1 MNATTVET
9 ALDYGVYSYAEA
21 ARLLGV
27 TRQRLARWADGYF
40 YPRREGEGF
49 STPVLHA
56 REHCRGVLTFPE
68 LIELFFVREFVALGV
83 SLQRIR
89 KTAEALAR
97 EVGEF
102 PFSCKQVLVSGREL
116 LVREADG
123 LLKRP
128 DIGQL
133 VADFAEQ
140 LAQRI
145 EFEGDLAT
153 RYYPLGYEQCIYLD
167 RRIRGGEPV
176 VSERAIPTRVIYA
189 LWRREKDLRSVA
201 EYFEVPE
208 TIVSAAV
215 RYESEWR
222 LSA

>member
-1 MNATTVET
+1 MEMTVQVLE
-9 ALDYGVYSYAEA
+9 DGVYSYAEA

-27 TRQRLARWADGYF
+27 SRQRLARWADGYL

-49 STPVLHA
+49 SMPVLHA
-56 REHCRGVLTFPE
+56 RDHLRGVLTFPE

-83 SLQRIR
+83 SLQHIR

-102 PFSCKQVLVSGREL
+102 PFSRKQVLVEGRTL
-116 LVREADG
+116 LVREAAG

-133 VADFAEQ
+133 AADFAEQ
-140 LAQRI
+140 FAQQI

-153 RYYPLGYEQCIYLD
+153 RYYPPGYERRIYLD
-167 RRIRGGEPV
+167 RRIRAGEPV

-189 LWRREKDLRSVA
+189 LWQREKDLQSVA
-201 EYFEVPE
+201 DYFEVSE
-208 TIVSAAV
+208 TGVSAAI
-215 RYESEWR
+215 RYEGEWR

>member
-1 MNATTVET
+1 MEVVPGLE
-9 ALDYGVYSYAEA
+9 YGIYSYAEA

-40 YPRREGEGF
+40 YSRRAGEAF
-49 STPVLHA
+49 SAPVLHA
-56 REHCRGVLTFPE
+56 REHRRGVLTFPE

-83 SLQRIR
+83 SLQHIR
-89 KTAEALAR
+89 KTAEALSR

-102 PFSCKQVLVSGREL
+102 PFSCKQVLVEGRKL
-116 LVREADG
+116 LVREAKG

-140 LAQRI
+140 FAQQI
-145 EFEGDLAT
+145 EFDGDLAT
-153 RYYPLGYEQCIYLD
+153 RYYPLGYERQIYLD

-189 LWRREKDLRSVA
+189 LWQREKDLHSVA
-201 EYFEVPE
+201 DYFKVPE
-208 TIVSAAV
+208 SVVSAAV
-215 RYESEWR
+215 RYEGEWR

>member
-1 MNATTVET
+1 METTEQVLEE
-9 ALDYGVYSYAEA
+9 GVYSYAEA

-27 TRQRLARWADGYF
+27 
-40 YPRREGEGF
+40 
-49 STPVLHA
+49 
-56 REHCRGVLTFPE
+56 
-68 LIELFFVREFVALGV
+68 
-83 SLQRIR
+83 SLQHIR

-102 PFSCKQVLVSGREL
+102 PFSRKQVLVDGRTL
-116 LVREADG
+116 LVREAEG
-123 LLKRP
+123 VLKRP

-133 VADFAEQ
+133 AADFAEQ
-140 LAQRI
+140 FAQQI

-153 RYYPLGYEQCIYLD
+153 RYYPPGYERRIYLD

-189 LWRREKDLRSVA
+189 LWQREKDLQSVA
-201 EYFEVPE
+201 DYFEAPE
-208 TIVSAAV
+208 SVVSAAI
-215 RYESEWR
+215 RYEGEWR